1 MAAKRKKQ
9 EYMGNPNL
17 PTADAVFEYT
27 PEMVMEMEK
36 CKGSLL
42 YFASNYFYIIDPDE
56 GKKVIP
62 LFDYQQ
68 RLLKSFDEHRFNI
81 VLSSRQSGKALALD
95 TPINT
100 PNGWTTMGELKDG
113 DAVYGIDGKSCKV
126 VKAHE
131 ILHDRKC
138 YKITFDNGEE
148 IVADADH
155 NWFVQSSTERKSKK
169 NGSVKTTKEILRNY
183 TNKSGEPNYRIP
195 SCVNGLENDEK
206 EFTLPP
212 YILGLW
218 LGDGA
223 TDGSRITVGKR
234 DIKETIKLL
243 EEHCQYHLNVQF
255 YENKNIYSI
264 NLKKDEESGKFG
276 SLHKELRNLDLLGN
290 KHIPSQYFLGSRNQR
305 LELLKGLIDS
315 DGYVDKRGNCNFYNT
330 NLKLCDQVKEL
341 IESLGYKTTKFIK
354 IPTLNGL
361 ECSPCG
367 VLEFRPRE
375 EVCKLSFKKNRIVV
389 NKLSIPDSNKRN
401 QWHYIKKIEEIP
413 SVPVRCI
420 TVDSAD
426 SLFLCGKTNIP
437 THNTTVATALA
448 LHEACFK
455 DHKNIVIV
463 ANKEE
468 TAKNIFKRVRLAYL
482 ELPNWLKPGIKKWG
496 DTGLEL
502 ANGSTIEISTT
513 TGNAARGKTI
523 NLLLLDELAFIEPES
538 IVEDFWRSVY
548 PTISRAK
555 TSRILITST
564 PNGVGNLF
572 HRLYIGA
579 TKKENRFHYERID
592 WWEVPG
598 RDNEWKQEQIKDLG
612 SYESFAQEYGNEFN
626 DNSQTSI
633 DEELFDKLKQE
644 CKEPL
649 HILKDGAYKI
659 WEEYDQ
665 EKIYAI
671 GGDVSEGVGLDSSV
685 LEIFDITNP
694 KEIVQV
700 GEYVNN
706 KIGPS
711 EFTNVIAEICG
722 HWGNPLLLIERNNQG
737 TGVCDRLANEF
748 MYQNLVSWGAKEAH
762 KNKQNGMISHINTK
776 YKAVLNM
783 RYFVNE
789 SKSVTF
795 RSIDSLKEFKT
806 FVRYPNG
813 SWKAKGGEHDDR
825 VMATVWMLMSLY
837 NDIAELYFEIEELDD
852 CDRPLVIKPID
863 QGLFKY
869 KSATSIYTNEEVAKI
884 EHSNLAPMLFGGEGS
899 MAASDMADLEAQG
912 WFLPQGSINS
922 NPDRNIS
929 YEQWDAMNKYFG

>member
-27 PEMVMEMEK
+27 PEMVMEIEK

-81 VLSSRQSGKALALD
+81 VLSSRQSGK
-95 TPINT
+95 
-100 PNGWTTMGELKDG
+100 
-113 DAVYGIDGKSCKV
+113 
-126 VKAHE
+126 
-131 ILHDRKC
+131 
-138 YKITFDNGEE
+138 
-148 IVADADH
+148 
-155 NWFVQSSTERKSKK
+155 
-169 NGSVKTTKEILRNY
+169 
-183 TNKSGEPNYRIP
+183 
-195 SCVNGLENDEK
+195 
-206 EFTLPP
+206 
-212 YILGLW
+212 
-218 LGDGA
+218 
-223 TDGSRITVGKR
+223 
-234 DIKETIKLL
+234 
-243 EEHCQYHLNVQF
+243 
-255 YENKNIYSI
+255 
-264 NLKKDEESGKFG
+264 
-276 SLHKELRNLDLLGN
+276 
-290 KHIPSQYFLGSRNQR
+290 
-305 LELLKGLIDS
+305 
-315 DGYVDKRGNCNFYNT
+315 
-330 NLKLCDQVKEL
+330 
-341 IESLGYKTTKFIK
+341 
-354 IPTLNGL
+354 
-361 ECSPCG
+361 
-367 VLEFRPRE
+367 
-375 EVCKLSFKKNRIVV
+375 
-389 NKLSIPDSNKRN
+389 
-401 QWHYIKKIEEIP
+401 
-413 SVPVRCI
+413 
-420 TVDSAD
+420 
-426 SLFLCGKTNIP
+426 
-437 THNTTVATALA
+437 TTVATALA

>member
-27 PEMVMEMEK
+27 PEMVVEIER
-36 CKGSLL
+36 CKKSLL

-62 LFDYQQ
+62 LFDYQK
-68 RLLKSFDEHRFNI
+68 RLLQSFDEHRFNI
-81 VLSSRQSGKALALD
+81 VLSSRQSGK
-95 TPINT
+95 
-100 PNGWTTMGELKDG
+100 
-113 DAVYGIDGKSCKV
+113 
-126 VKAHE
+126 
-131 ILHDRKC
+131 
-138 YKITFDNGEE
+138 
-148 IVADADH
+148 
-155 NWFVQSSTERKSKK
+155 
-169 NGSVKTTKEILRNY
+169 
-183 TNKSGEPNYRIP
+183 
-195 SCVNGLENDEK
+195 
-206 EFTLPP
+206 
-212 YILGLW
+212 
-218 LGDGA
+218 
-223 TDGSRITVGKR
+223 
-234 DIKETIKLL
+234 
-243 EEHCQYHLNVQF
+243 
-255 YENKNIYSI
+255 
-264 NLKKDEESGKFG
+264 
-276 SLHKELRNLDLLGN
+276 
-290 KHIPSQYFLGSRNQR
+290 
-305 LELLKGLIDS
+305 
-315 DGYVDKRGNCNFYNT
+315 
-330 NLKLCDQVKEL
+330 
-341 IESLGYKTTKFIK
+341 
-354 IPTLNGL
+354 
-361 ECSPCG
+361 
-367 VLEFRPRE
+367 
-375 EVCKLSFKKNRIVV
+375 
-389 NKLSIPDSNKRN
+389 
-401 QWHYIKKIEEIP
+401 
-413 SVPVRCI
+413 
-420 TVDSAD
+420 
-426 SLFLCGKTNIP
+426 
-437 THNTTVATALA
+437 TTVATALA

-455 DHKNIVIV
+455 DHKNVVIV

-502 ANGSTIEISTT
+502 ANGSSIEISTT

-598 RDNEWKQEQIKDLG
+598 RDEEWKKEQIKDLG

-633 DEELFDKLKQE
+633 DQELFDKLSKE
-644 CKEPL
+644 CKSPL

-659 WEEYDQ
+659 WEEYDP

-671 GGDVSEGVGLDSSV
+671 GGDVSEGVGLDASV

-694 KEIVQV
+694 KEITQV
-700 GEYVNN
+700 AEYHNN

-711 EFTNVIAEICG
+711 EFTNVVVEICG

-737 TGVCDRLANEF
+737 TGVCDTLANTH

-776 YKAVLNM
+776 FKAVYNM

-789 SKSVTF
+789 AQSVTF
-795 RSIDSLKEFKT
+795 RSLDCLKEFKT

-813 SWKAKGGEHDDR
+813 SWKAKAGEHDDR

-837 NDIAELYFEIEELDD
+837 NDITELYFDIKEKDD
-852 CDRPLVIKPID
+852 CDHPLVIEPFD
-863 QGLFKY
+863 MGLGQY
-869 KSATSIYTNEEVAKI
+869 KSATSIYTNEEVPNI
-884 EHSNLAPMLFGGEGS
+884 EKSNLAPALFGGS
-899 MAASDMADLEAQG
+899 NPFQDRDADLYQLQEAG
-912 WFLPQGSINS
+912 WMVYEDMLGGHSKSQSM
-922 NPDRNIS
+922 S
-929 YEQWDAMNKYFG
+929 YEQYEAFEKYFG

>member
-1 MAAKRKKQ
+1 
-9 EYMGNPNL
+9 MGKLIETYDVNDYEIWTDSGWHDL
-17 PTADAVFEYT
+17 THFHKT
-27 PEMVMEMEK
+27 VM
-36 CKGSLL
+36 
-42 YFASNYFYIIDPDE
+42 YD
-56 GKKVIP
+56 VW
-62 LFDYQQ
+62 
-68 RLLKSFDEHRFNI
+68 I
-81 VLSSRQSGKALALD
+81 V
-95 TPINT
+95 
-100 PNGWTTMGELKDG
+100 
-113 DAVYGIDGKSCKV
+113 
-126 VKAHE
+126 
-131 ILHDRKC
+131 
-138 YKITFDNGEE
+138 
-148 IVADADH
+148 
-155 NWFVQSSTERKSKK
+155 STENFELECADDHILFKSENYEETYCK
-169 NGSVKTTKEILRNY
+169 NLNVGDFVWTE
-183 TNKSGEPNYRIP
+183 
-195 SCVNGLENDEK
+195 NGLEK
-206 EFTLPP
+206 
-212 YILGLW
+212 
-218 LGDGA
+218 
-223 TDGSRITVGKR
+223 
-234 DIKETIKLL
+234 
-243 EEHCQYHLNVQF
+243 
-255 YENKNIYSI
+255 
-264 NLKKDEESGKFG
+264 
-276 SLHKELRNLDLLGN
+276 
-290 KHIPSQYFLGSRNQR
+290 
-305 LELLKGLIDS
+305 
-315 DGYVDKRGNCNFYNT
+315 
-330 NLKLCDQVKEL
+330 
-341 IESLGYKTTKFIK
+341 IESIIKTDRA
-354 IPTLNGL
+354 
-361 ECSPCG
+361 EHMY
-367 VLEFRPRE
+367 
-375 EVCKLSFKKNRIVV
+375 
-389 NKLSIPDSNKRN
+389 DA
-401 QWHYIKKIEEIP
+401 
-413 SVPVRCI
+413 
-420 TVDSAD
+420 TVDSND
-426 SLFLCGKTNIP
+426 HRIFTNGILS
-437 THNTTVATALA
+437 HNTTVATALA

-598 RDNEWKQEQIKDLG
+598 RDEEWKKEQIKDLG

-644 CKEPL
+644 CRPPL

-671 GGDVSEGVGLDSSV
+671 GGDVSEGVGLDASV

-700 GEYVNN
+700 GEYTNN

-789 SKSVTF
+789 SRAVIF
-795 RSIDSLKEFKT
+795 RSIDCLKEFKT

-813 SWKAKGGEHDDR
+813 SWKAKAGEHDDR

-837 NDIAELYFEIEELDD
+837 NDITELYFEIEELDD
-852 CDRPLVIKPID
+852 CDKPLVIKPID
-863 QGLFKY
+863 MGLNIY
-869 KSATSIYTNEEVAKI
+869 KNATSIYTNEEVDKI
-884 EHSNLAPMLFGGEGS
+884 EHSNLSPMLFGGGIG
-899 MAASDMADLEAQG
+899 AASEMAELEAQG
-912 WFLPQGSINS
+912 WFIPDGSIYV
-922 NPDRNIS
+922 NPDRDIS
-929 YEQWDAMNKYFG
+929 SNQWEAMGRYFG

>member
-81 VLSSRQSGKALALD
+81 VLSSRQSGK
-95 TPINT
+95 
-100 PNGWTTMGELKDG
+100 
-113 DAVYGIDGKSCKV
+113 
-126 VKAHE
+126 
-131 ILHDRKC
+131 
-138 YKITFDNGEE
+138 
-148 IVADADH
+148 
-155 NWFVQSSTERKSKK
+155 
-169 NGSVKTTKEILRNY
+169 
-183 TNKSGEPNYRIP
+183 
-195 SCVNGLENDEK
+195 
-206 EFTLPP
+206 
-212 YILGLW
+212 
-218 LGDGA
+218 
-223 TDGSRITVGKR
+223 
-234 DIKETIKLL
+234 
-243 EEHCQYHLNVQF
+243 
-255 YENKNIYSI
+255 
-264 NLKKDEESGKFG
+264 
-276 SLHKELRNLDLLGN
+276 
-290 KHIPSQYFLGSRNQR
+290 
-305 LELLKGLIDS
+305 
-315 DGYVDKRGNCNFYNT
+315 
-330 NLKLCDQVKEL
+330 
-341 IESLGYKTTKFIK
+341 
-354 IPTLNGL
+354 
-361 ECSPCG
+361 
-367 VLEFRPRE
+367 
-375 EVCKLSFKKNRIVV
+375 
-389 NKLSIPDSNKRN
+389 
-401 QWHYIKKIEEIP
+401 
-413 SVPVRCI
+413 
-420 TVDSAD
+420 
-426 SLFLCGKTNIP
+426 
-437 THNTTVATALA
+437 TTVATALA

-789 SKSVTF
+789 TRAVSF

-806 FVRYPNG
+806 FVRYSNG
-813 SWKAKGGEHDDR
+813 SWKAKAGEHDDR
-825 VMATVWMLMSLY
+825 VMATVWMLMALY
-837 NDIAELYFEIEELDD
+837 NDIAELYFEIDELDD
-852 CDRPLVIKPID
+852 CDRPLKIKPID
-863 QGLFKY
+863 MGLFKY
-869 KSATSIYTNEEVAKI
+869 KSATSIYSNEEVAKI
-884 EHSNLAPMLFGGEGS
+884 EHSNLAPMLFGGAGS
-899 MAASDMADLEAQG
+899 MAASDMAELEAQG
-912 WFLPQGSINS
+912 WVIPDNTIYS